1 MQIKEICF
9 ENFDDFI
16 KSLVLPSGDLFNK
29 LNGFI
34 FRGVSS
40 GKYEL
45 IPSALREQNREKL
58 WKSIEC
64 DEIMKELEYW
74 QIQAEYSLIREF
86 YRLANQK
93 GLKIPKVQVIS
104 NNFAT
109 LMPFELFIRENDYLW
124 VGEEFEELVAFA
136 QHYGLPTRMLDWT
149 FDINVAMYFA
159 SIGSIKEYSMEKEG
173 NIEKD
178 VMVIWALNAQYFQSR
193 HPYPLNMAPL
203 SLVVPSYSDNP
214 NLRAQK
220 GILSQWR
227 IVVPGHGS
235 DTTEMLTKKVDRTP
249 LDQLITKFYERE
261 KFDETVA
268 LYKLTIPKGE
278 CIDMYNYIQK
288 MGYGAASLFPGY
300 DGVVKEISESKMC
313 RDVGRHHNENK
324 V

>member
-1 MQIKEICF
+1 MQIKEIRF
-9 ENFDDFI
+9 GGFDDFI
-16 KSLVLPSGDLFNK
+16 KNILFPSGSLFNK
-29 LNGFI
+29 LEGFI

-45 IPSALREQNREKL
+45 VPSALRGQNKEKI
-58 WKSIEC
+58 WQCIEC
-64 DEIMKELEYW
+64 DETMKELEYW

-104 NNFAT
+104 SNFAT

-159 SIGSIKEYSMEKEG
+159 SVGSIKECIMETGE
-173 NIEKD
+173 NSEED

-193 HPYPLNMAPL
+193 HPYPLHRVPL
-203 SLVVPSYSDNP
+203 SFVVPSYSDNP

-227 IVVPGHGS
+227 IVVPGNGS
-235 DTTEMLTKKVDRTP
+235 DVTVIQSKKVDRTP
-249 LDQLITKFYERE
+249 LDQLLTKFYERE
-261 KFDETVA
+261 NIDKTIV
-268 LYKLTIPKGE
+268 LYKFVIPKGE
-278 CIDMYNYIQK
+278 CIGMYNYIQK

-300 DGVVKEISESKMC
+300 DGIVREIAENKMC
-313 RDVGRHHNENK
+313 RDVRRNRSENI